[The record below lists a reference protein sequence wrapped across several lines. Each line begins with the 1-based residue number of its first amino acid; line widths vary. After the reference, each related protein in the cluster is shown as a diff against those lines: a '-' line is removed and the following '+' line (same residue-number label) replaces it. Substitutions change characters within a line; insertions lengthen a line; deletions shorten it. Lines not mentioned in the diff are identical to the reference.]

1 MTDVFPRRGILIGAF
16 FALYLFF
23 GIQSAHAALLYFDP
37 AEVNVH
43 RGDSI
48 TLRLRIDTDEGECI
62 NTVNALIHY
71 DPSVQIVDVSRGD
84 SILNIWVE
92 NPVISQENHTV
103 AFAGGLP
110 GGYCGRIQGDPSLTN
125 VLLDIVLR
133 SPGFSIGAG
142 DSPFA
147 KIWID
152 ESSEVLLHDGFGT
165 NANLRLQDARIN
177 LLDTAGATPTDEW
190 NASVRDDN
198 ELPSDFTITPPQ
210 KDEFA
215 FGGKFFIVF
224 NSIDKQSG
232 IDHYEVMEEPFSE
245 FYAFRWGRA
254 DAPWVETES
263 PYVLTDQ
270 TLNSTIRVKA
280 IDKAGNERIAV
291 LVPDVA
297 LRSLSRDKMIAII
310 LVGGFVLLIG
320 GLTVFALWK
329 RKQRLMNEI
338 KNIHE

>member
-1 MTDVFPRRGILIGAF
+1 MTVKASRKVFFVGAVLACSF
-16 FALYLFF
+16 FFS
-23 GIQSAHAALLYFDP
+23 IQSAHAALLYFDP
-37 AEVNVH
+37 SEVDVH

-92 NPVISQENHTV
+92 NPVIDQANRTV
-103 AFAGGLP
+103 TFAGGLP

-142 DSPFA
+142 DSPSA
-147 KIWID
+147 RIWID
-152 ESSEVLLHDGFGT
+152 ESSEVLLHDGYGT
-165 NANLRLQDARIN
+165 NAHLRLQDAKIN
-177 LLDTAGATPTDEW
+177 LLDTAGDTPTDEW

-198 ELPSDFTITPPQ
+198 ELPADFTITPPQ

-215 FGGKFFIVF
+215 FGGEFFIVF
-224 NSIDKQSG
+224 NSVDKQSG

-245 FYAFRWGRA
+245 FYSFKWGRA
-254 DAPWVETES
+254 DAPWIETES
-263 PYVLTDQ
+263 PYVLKDQ
-270 TLNSTIRVKA
+270 TLNSTIRVRA
-280 IDKAGNERIAV
+280 IDKAGNERVAV
-291 LVPDVA
+291 LVPDDA
-297 LRSLSRDKMIAII
+297 LRSLSRDKMIAIVLVGAFVV
-310 LVGGFVLLIG
+310 LVGG
-320 GLTVFALWK
+320 LTTYALWK
-329 RKQRLMNEI
+329 RKKKIINEI
-338 KNIHE
+338 EKSHE